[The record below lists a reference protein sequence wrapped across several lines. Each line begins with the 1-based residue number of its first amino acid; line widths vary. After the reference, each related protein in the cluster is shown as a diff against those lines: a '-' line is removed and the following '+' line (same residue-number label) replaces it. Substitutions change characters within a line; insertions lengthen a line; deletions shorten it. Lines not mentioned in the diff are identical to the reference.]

1 MFDVIGF
8 DADDTLWHNESIFNM
23 TQENFREILSS
34 HSPELVDHILSST
47 QIKNLKLFGYGIK
60 GFILSMVETYIE
72 LSNGEIKGN
81 EIQKIIDFGRE
92 MLAAPIELLP
102 YVQEVIDELSKKFS
116 LLLITK
122 GDLIDQETKIARS
135 GLAEYFTGV
144 EIVSDKNSDTYEK
157 IFSRRDIAVSR
168 FIMIGNSMRSDIVPI
183 VQIGGHAVHIPY
195 YTTWDHEQN
204 HPYIDPKNF
213 KQLKHIG
220 LLPGLI
226 EEMQC
231 QYHH

>member
-8 DADDTLWHNESIFNM
+8 DADDTLWHNESIFTM
-23 TQENFREILSS
+23 TQKKFCEILSS
-34 HSPELVDHILSST
+34 YSPELVDQKLSSN
-47 QIKNLKLFGYGIK
+47 QIKNLKLLGYGIK
-60 GFILSMVETYIE
+60 GFILSMVETSIE
-72 LSNGEIKGN
+72 LTNGEINGN

-92 MLAAPIELLP
+92 MLANPIELLP
-102 YVQEVIDELSKKFS
+102 HVQEVIEDLSRKYR

-144 EIVSDKNSDTYEK
+144 EIVSDKNTETYEK
-157 IFSRRDIAVSR
+157 ILSRHEITASR

-195 YTTWDHEQN
+195 YSTWDHEQK

-220 LLPGLI
+220 LLPELI
-226 EEMQC
+226 EEMRC
-231 QYHH
+231 I

>member
-8 DADDTLWHNESIFNM
+8 DADDTLWHNESIFTI
-23 TQENFREILSS
+23 TQEKFSELLYS
-34 HSPELVDHILSST
+34 HNTELVNQTLSST

-60 GFILSMVETYIE
+60 GFILSMVETSVE
-72 LSNGEIKGN
+72 LTNGEIKGN

-92 MLAAPIELLP
+92 MLANPIELLP
-102 YVQEVIDELSKKFS
+102 HVQKVIEDLSRKYR

-144 EIVSDKNSDTYEK
+144 EIVSDKNTETYEK
-157 IFSRRDIAVSR
+157 ILSRHEITASR

-195 YTTWDHEQN
+195 YSTWDHEQK

-220 LLPGLI
+220 LLPELI
-226 EEMQC
+226 EEMR
-231 QYHH
+231 

>member
-8 DADDTLWHNESIFNM
+8 DADDTLWHNESIFTI
-23 TQENFREILSS
+23 TQEKFREILHS
-34 HSPELVDHILSST
+34 HNTELVNQTLSST

-60 GFILSMVETYIE
+60 GFILSMVETSVE
-72 LSNGEIKGN
+72 LTNGEIKGN

-92 MLAAPIELLP
+92 MLVNPIELLP
-102 YVQEVIDELSKKFS
+102 HVQKVIEDLSRKYR

-122 GDLIDQETKIARS
+122 GDLFDQETKIARS

-144 EIVSDKNSDTYEK
+144 EIVSDKNTETYEK
-157 IFSRRDIAVSR
+157 ILSRHEITASR

-195 YTTWDHEQN
+195 YSTWDHEQK

-220 LLPGLI
+220 LLPRLI
-226 EEMQC
+226 EEMR
-231 QYHH
+231 

>member
-8 DADDTLWHNESIFNM
+8 DADDTLWHNESIFTI
-23 TQENFREILSS
+23 TQEKFRELLYS
-34 HSPELVDHILSST
+34 HNTELVNQTLSST

-60 GFILSMVETYIE
+60 GFILSMVETSVE
-72 LSNGEIKGN
+72 LTNGEIKGN
-81 EIQKIIDFGRE
+81 EIQKIIDFGKK
-92 MLAAPIELLP
+92 MLANPIVLLP
-102 YVQEVIDELSKKFS
+102 HVQEVIEDLSRKYR

-144 EIVSDKNSDTYEK
+144 EIVSDKNTETYEK
-157 IFSRRDIAVSR
+157 ILSRHEIIASR

-195 YTTWDHEQN
+195 FSTWEHEQK

-226 EEMQC
+226 EEMR
-231 QYHH
+231 

>member
-8 DADDTLWHNESIFNM
+8 DADDTLWHNESIFTI
-23 TQENFREILSS
+23 TQEKFCEILHS
-34 HSPELVDHILSST
+34 HNTELVNQTLSSK

-60 GFILSMVETYIE
+60 GFILSMVEASVE
-72 LSNGEIKGN
+72 LTNGEIKGN

-92 MLAAPIELLP
+92 MLANPIELLP
-102 YVQEVIDELSKKFS
+102 HVQEVIEDLSRKYR

-144 EIVSDKNSDTYEK
+144 EIVSDKNTETYEK
-157 IFSRRDIAVSR
+157 ILSRHEIIASR

-195 YTTWDHEQN
+195 FSTWEHEQM

-226 EEMQC
+226 EGMR
-231 QYHH
+231 

>member
-8 DADDTLWHNESIFNM
+8 DADDTLWHNESIFTI
-23 TQENFREILSS
+23 TQEKFRELLHS
-34 HSPELVDHILSST
+34 HNTELVNQTLSST

-60 GFILSMVETYIE
+60 GFILSMVETSVE
-72 LSNGEIKGN
+72 LTNGEIKGN

-92 MLAAPIELLP
+92 MLANPIELLP
-102 YVQEVIDELSKKFS
+102 HVQEVIEDLSRKYR

-144 EIVSDKNSDTYEK
+144 EIVSDKNTETYEK
-157 IFSRRDIAVSR
+157 ILSRHEITASR

-183 VQIGGHAVHIPY
+183 VQIGGQAVHIPY
-195 YTTWDHEQN
+195 YSTWDHEQK

-220 LLPGLI
+220 LLPELI
-226 EEMQC
+226 EEMR
-231 QYHH
+231 

>member
-1 MFDVIGF
+1 
-8 DADDTLWHNESIFNM
+8 
-23 TQENFREILSS
+23 
-34 HSPELVDHILSST
+34 
-47 QIKNLKLFGYGIK
+47 
-60 GFILSMVETYIE
+60 MVETSIE

-92 MLAAPIELLP
+92 MFANPIELLP
-102 YVQEVIDELSKKFS
+102 HVQKVIEDLSRKYR

-122 GDLIDQETKIARS
+122 GDLIDQETKVARS

-144 EIVSDKNSDTYEK
+144 EIVSDKNTETYKK
-157 IFSRRDIAVSR
+157 ILSRHEITASR

-195 YTTWDHEQN
+195 YSTRDHEQK

-213 KQLKHIG
+213 NQLKHIG

-226 EEMQC
+226 KEMR
-231 QYHH
+231 

>member
-8 DADDTLWHNESIFNM
+8 DADDTLWHNESIFTI
-23 TQENFREILSS
+23 TQEKFRELLYS
-34 HSPELVDHILSST
+34 HNTELVNQTLSST

-60 GFILSMVETYIE
+60 GFILSMVETSVE
-72 LSNGEIKGN
+72 LTNGEIKGN

-92 MLAAPIELLP
+92 MLANPIELLP
-102 YVQEVIDELSKKFS
+102 HVQEVIEDLSRKYR

-144 EIVSDKNSDTYEK
+144 EIVSDKNTETYEK
-157 IFSRRDIAVSR
+157 ILSRHEITASR

-183 VQIGGHAVHIPY
+183 VQIGGQAVHIPY
-195 YTTWDHEQN
+195 YSTWDHEQK

-220 LLPGLI
+220 LLPELI
-226 EEMQC
+226 EEMR
-231 QYHH
+231 

>member
-8 DADDTLWHNESIFNM
+8 DADDTLWHNESIFTM
-23 TQENFREILSS
+23 TQEKFREMLSS
-34 HSPELVDHILSST
+34 HGPEVVDQTLSST
-47 QIKNLKLFGYGIK
+47 QIKNLKIFGYGIK
-60 GFILSMVETYIE
+60 GFILSMIETSIE
-72 LSNGEIKGN
+72 LTDGEIQGN
-81 EIQKIIDFGRE
+81 EIQQILDFGRE

-102 YVQEVIDELSKKFS
+102 DVQEVIDELSKKYR

-135 GLAEYFTGV
+135 GLADYFTGV
-144 EIVSDKNSDTYEK
+144 EIVSDKNSETYEK
-157 IFSRRDIAVSR
+157 ILSRHDIAASR
-168 FIMIGNSMRSDIVPI
+168 FMMIGNSMRSDIVPV

-195 YTTWDHEQN
+195 HTTWDHEQK

-226 EEMQC
+226 EEM
-231 QYHH
+231 

>member
-8 DADDTLWHNESIFNM
+8 DADDTLWHNESIFTI
-23 TQENFREILSS
+23 TQEKFHELLHS
-34 HSPELVDHILSST
+34 HNTELVNQTLSST

-60 GFILSMVETYIE
+60 GFILSMVETSVE
-72 LSNGEIKGN
+72 LTNGEIKGN

-92 MLAAPIELLP
+92 MLANPIELLP
-102 YVQEVIDELSKKFS
+102 HVQEVIEDLSRKYR

-144 EIVSDKNSDTYEK
+144 EIVSDKNTETYEK
-157 IFSRRDIAVSR
+157 ILSRHEIIASR

-183 VQIGGHAVHIPY
+183 VQIGGQAVHIPY
-195 YTTWDHEQN
+195 YSTWDHEQK
-204 HPYIDPKNF
+204 HPYIDPKDF

-220 LLPGLI
+220 LLPRLI
-226 EEMQC
+226 EEMR
-231 QYHH
+231 

>member
-8 DADDTLWHNESIFNM
+8 DADDTLWHNESIFTM
-23 TQENFREILSS
+23 TQEKFRGILSS
-34 HSPELVDHILSST
+34 YGPEVVDQTLSST
-47 QIKNLKLFGYGIK
+47 QIKNLEIFGYGIK
-60 GFILSMVETYIE
+60 GFILSMIETSIQITD
-72 LSNGEIKGN
+72 GEIQGN
-81 EIQKIIDFGRE
+81 EIQQILDFGRE
-92 MLAAPIELLP
+92 MLTAPIELLP
-102 YVQEVIDELSKKFS
+102 FVEQVVDELSKKYH

-144 EIVSDKNSDTYEK
+144 EIVSDKNSEAYEK
-157 IFSRRDIAVSR
+157 ILSRYDIVASR
-168 FIMIGNSMRSDIVPI
+168 FIMIGNSMRSDIVPV

-195 YTTWDHEQN
+195 CTTWDHEQK

-220 LLPGLI
+220 LLPELI
-226 EEMQC
+226 EEMR
-231 QYHH
+231 

>member
-8 DADDTLWHNESIFNM
+8 DADDTLWHNESIFTM
-23 TQENFREILSS
+23 TQEKFRKIISPYGPEVIDQTLSS
-34 HSPELVDHILSST
+34 I

-92 MLAAPIELLP
+92 MLANPIELLP
-102 YVQEVIDELSKKFS
+102 HVQEVIEDLSRKYR

-135 GLAEYFTGV
+135 GLAEFFTGV
-144 EIVSDKNSDTYEK
+144 EIVSDKNSETYEK
-157 IFSRRDIAVSR
+157 ILSRHEITASR

-195 YTTWDHEQN
+195 FSTWEHEQK

-213 KQLKHIG
+213 KKLKHIG

-226 EEMQC
+226 EEIR
-231 QYHH
+231 

>member
-8 DADDTLWHNESIFNM
+8 DADDTLWHNESIFTI
-23 TQENFREILSS
+23 TQEKFREILHS
-34 HSPELVDHILSST
+34 HNTELVNQTLSST

-60 GFILSMVETYIE
+60 GFILSMVETSVE
-72 LSNGEIKGN
+72 LTNGEIKGN

-92 MLAAPIELLP
+92 MLANPIELLP
-102 YVQEVIDELSKKFS
+102 HVQEVIEDLSRKYR

-144 EIVSDKNSDTYEK
+144 EIVSDKNTETYEK
-157 IFSRRDIAVSR
+157 ILSRHEITASR

-183 VQIGGHAVHIPY
+183 VQIGGQAVHIPY
-195 YTTWDHEQN
+195 YSTWDHEQK

-226 EEMQC
+226 EEMR
-231 QYHH
+231 

>member
-8 DADDTLWHNESIFNM
+8 DADDTLWHNESIF
-23 TQENFREILSS
+23 TITEEKFRAIL
-34 HSPELVDHILSST
+34 HSYNTELVNKTLSST

-60 GFILSMVETYIE
+60 GFILSMVETSIE
-72 LSNGEIKGN
+72 LTNGEINGN

-92 MLAAPIELLP
+92 MLANPIELLP
-102 YVQEVIDELSKKFS
+102 HVQEVIEDLSRKYR

-135 GLAEYFTGV
+135 GLAEFFTGV
-144 EIVSDKNSDTYEK
+144 EIVSDKNSETYEK
-157 IFSRRDIAVSR
+157 ILSRYEITASR

-195 YTTWDHEQN
+195 FSTWEHEQK

-226 EEMQC
+226 EEMR
-231 QYHH
+231 

>member
-8 DADDTLWHNESIFNM
+8 DADDTLWHNESIFTI
-23 TQENFREILSS
+23 TQEKFREIL
-34 HSPELVDHILSST
+34 HSYNTELVNQTLSST

-60 GFILSMVETYIE
+60 GFILSMVETSIE
-72 LSNGEIKGN
+72 LTNGEIKGN

-92 MLAAPIELLP
+92 MLANPIELLP
-102 YVQEVIDELSKKFS
+102 HVQEVIEDLSRKYR

-144 EIVSDKNSDTYEK
+144 EIVSDKNTETYEK
-157 IFSRRDIAVSR
+157 ILSRHEIIASR

-183 VQIGGHAVHIPY
+183 VQIGGQAVHIPY
-195 YTTWDHEQN
+195 YSTWDHEQK

-220 LLPGLI
+220 LLPELI
-226 EEMQC
+226 EEMR
-231 QYHH
+231 

>member
-8 DADDTLWHNESIFNM
+8 DADDTLWHNESIFTI
-23 TQENFREILSS
+23 TQEKFCEILHS
-34 HSPELVDHILSST
+34 HNTELVNQTLSST

-60 GFILSMVETYIE
+60 GFILSMVETSIE
-72 LSNGEIKGN
+72 LTNGEIKGN

-92 MLAAPIELLP
+92 MFANPIELLP
-102 YVQEVIDELSKKFS
+102 HVQEVIEDLSRKYR

-144 EIVSDKNSDTYEK
+144 EIVSDKNSETYEK
-157 IFSRRDIAVSR
+157 ILSRYEITASR

-183 VQIGGHAVHIPY
+183 VQIGGQAVHIPY
-195 YTTWDHEQN
+195 YSTWDHEQK

-213 KQLKHIG
+213 KQLNHIG
-220 LLPGLI
+220 FLPGLI
-226 EEMQC
+226 EEM
-231 QYHH
+231 H